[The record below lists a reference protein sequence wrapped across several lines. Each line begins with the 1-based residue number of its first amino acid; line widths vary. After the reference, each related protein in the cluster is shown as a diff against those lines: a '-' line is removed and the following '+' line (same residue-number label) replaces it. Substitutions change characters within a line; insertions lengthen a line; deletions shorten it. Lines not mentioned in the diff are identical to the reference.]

1 MRIGF
6 CKSYHLIRIC
16 FFVFAVFLF
25 VGTIDTIY
33 SQGNWAV
40 NFLRSFI
47 FTLTCA
53 LFCTVFL
60 CSSIEIISGFRK
72 SIFYPLFALEV
83 TAGIFLGVVVS
94 LSIIEQRIYFHK
106 NIFFLS
112 LLVGFFSSIMVTGY
126 MFFRENL
133 EKKIARIKEVEVENE
148 RLKRMELETRLK
160 DLQEKVNPHFLFNT
174 LNSIAALVYDNPA
187 KAEKSIMHL
196 SELYRKVLTLTG
208 KSLVC
213 IKEEIELIKDYLE
226 LEKLRLNEQL
236 NYQILCPDTLE
247 NKKIPALLIEPLVEN
262 AVKHA
267 QDLSNS
273 SLYIK
278 IKVEEKGSFIFI
290 VVEDNGVG
298 FHAERTDFGFGL
310 FSIQERLR
318 LQFGENHEFDVH
330 SNPEKGTNIKVGFP
344 K

>member
-1 MRIGF
+1 MKIGF

-16 FFVFAVFLF
+16 FFVLAVFLF

-33 SQGNWAV
+33 SQGNWTV

-47 FTLTCA
+47 LTLTCS

-60 CSSIEIISGFRK
+60 CRSIEIISGFRK
-72 SIFYPLFALEV
+72 PIFYTLFALEV
-83 TAGIFLGVVVS
+83 TAGIFIGVVVS

-160 DLQEKVNPHFLFNT
+160 NLQDKVNPHFLFNT
-174 LNSIAALVYDNPA
+174 LNSIAALLYETPA
-187 KAEKSIMHL
+187 KAEESIMHL
-196 SELYRKVLTLTG
+196 SELYRKVLSLTS

-236 NYQILCPDTLE
+236 DYQILCPEKLTNE
-247 NKKIPALLIEPLVEN
+247 KIPALLIEPLVEN
-262 AVKHA
+262 AVKYA
-267 QDLSNS
+267 QGSSNS

-278 IKVEEKGSFIFI
+278 INIEEKGSFIFI

-298 FHAERTDFGFGL
+298 FHAERTGYGFGL

-330 SNPEKGTNIKVGFP
+330 SNPEKGTKITVGLP

>member
-1 MRIGF
+1 MKIGC
-6 CKSYHLIRIC
+6 CKSPHLIRIGL
-16 FFVFAVFLF
+16 FVFAVFLF
-25 VGTIDTIY
+25 VGTIDSLY
-33 SQGNWAV
+33 SQGSWAV

-53 LFCTVFL
+53 SFCTVFL
-60 CSSIEIISGFRK
+60 CFSIETISGFRK
-72 SIFYPLFALEV
+72 PIYYTLFALEV
-83 TAGIFLGVVVS
+83 TVGIFLGVVVS

-106 NIFFLS
+106 NLFFFS

-160 DLQEKVNPHFLFNT
+160 DLQEKINPHFLFNT
-174 LNSIAALVYDNPA
+174 LNSIAALLYDNPV
-187 KAEKSIMHL
+187 KAEKSIIRL
-196 SELYRKVLTLTG
+196 SELYRKVLSLTSR
-208 KSLVC
+208 SLVS
-213 IKEEIELIKDYLE
+213 IKEEVELIKDYLE

-236 NYQILCPDTLE
+236 EYQILCPEKLA

-267 QDLSNS
+267 KDLSKS

-278 IKVEEKGSFIFI
+278 IKVEEKGSFISI
-290 VVEDNGVG
+290 AVEDNGVG
-298 FHAERTDFGFGL
+298 FHAERADFGFGL

-318 LQFGENHEFDVH
+318 LQFGENYEFDVH
-330 SNPEKGTNIKVGFP
+330 SNPEKGTKITVGFP
-344 K
+344 E